1 MAERRARAL
10 RPVPDAEP
18 TVSYRVIHGYRR
30 AYRIAGSGPALLLLH
45 GIGDNSST
53 WNEIIPHLAK
63 SFTVIAPD
71 LLGHG
76 LSDKPRADYSI
87 AAYANGM
94 RDLLSVLEIERVTV
108 IGHSLGGGV
117 AMQFTYQYPQL
128 VERLILVC
136 SGGITRD
143 VSPLLRLV
151 SLPGTARLI
160 EFLRIPG
167 IAYVIS
173 RLGKALKPVSPHFHD
188 TPDLLRI
195 MSDLPDPEN
204 RAAFLRTLRSVVDW
218 RGQVVTG
225 LDRCYLAEALPVQI
239 IWGEKDNVIPVAHAH
254 LAHAAMPGSRLE
266 VFRNSAHFP
275 FHDDPMRFL
284 AIVENFIAST
294 PPHTFDDA
302 RWKRLLNRGMSDSS
316 VSGNAWTR
324 SAVFTAMGDSERS
337 AT

>member
-1 MAERRARAL
+1 MAALPFRAL

-30 AYRIAGSGPALLLLH
+30 AYRIAGSGPAILLLH

-53 WNEIIPHLAK
+53 WTDIIPHLAK

-94 RDLLSVLEIERVTV
+94 RDLLSVLEIDRVTV

-128 VERLILVC
+128 VERLILVGA
-136 SGGITRD
+136 GGITRD

-151 SLPGTARLI
+151 SLPGAAKLI
-160 EFLRIPG
+160 EIFRLPG
-167 IAYVIS
+167 IVYAVGA
-173 RLGKALKPVSPHFHD
+173 LGKALKPMSPHFHD

-195 MSDLPDPEN
+195 LSDLPDPVN

-225 LDRCYLAEALPVQI
+225 LDRCYLAEAMPVQI
-239 IWGEKDNVIPVAHAH
+239 IWGEHDNVIPVAHAH

-266 VFRNSAHFP
+266 IFKSSAHFP

-284 AIVENFIAST
+284 SIVEEFIAST
-294 PPHTFDDA
+294 APHTFDDV
-302 RWKRLLNRGMSDSS
+302 RWKRLLNRGISDSS
-316 VSGNAWTR
+316 IIGNSWTR
-324 SAVFTAMGDSERS
+324 SAVFHAMGSSERS